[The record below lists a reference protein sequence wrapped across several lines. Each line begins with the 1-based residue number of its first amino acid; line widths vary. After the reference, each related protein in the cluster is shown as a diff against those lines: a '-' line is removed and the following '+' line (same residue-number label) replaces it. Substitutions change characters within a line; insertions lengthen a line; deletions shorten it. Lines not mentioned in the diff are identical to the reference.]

1 MVLIYHDKLFATDT
15 SLLGK
20 LKYQRGN
27 FDADLQVFQGISI
40 RTLSLRMSKSIA
52 EGTRL
57 LKPLSK
63 GDVVPVG
70 MMLLHSVSLLL
81 QANLLKA
88 KSLEELSR
96 IKVQEQCYCYSVVT
110 GGSGGGRK
118 TMGRWLKDRRE
129 KKKNGMRAPNALLHV
144 TVSVTGV
151 VAAVA
156 AIAAA

>member
-1 MVLIYHDKLFATDT
+1 MNESNLIACVWLCFCEMLEVSSPIYIVAVYNLLFATDT

-27 FDADLQVFQGISI
+27 FDADLQVFHGISI

-52 EGTRL
+52 EGTRP
-57 LKPLSK
+57 LKPRSK

-88 KSLEELSR
+88 KSLEETNL
-96 IKVQEQCYCYSVVT
+96 
-110 GGSGGGRK
+110 
-118 TMGRWLKDRRE
+118 LKA
-129 KKKNGMRAPNALLHV
+129 NP
-144 TVSVTGV
+144 
-151 VAAVA
+151 
-156 AIAAA
+156 